1 MKRILLALL
10 LALTGAAAHAY
21 DFKVGGIYYNILSDG
36 VSVAVT
42 TRGIGITNSYEGVEN
57 INIPSSVTLR
67 NTYAVTEIESMAF
80 YECTSLK
87 SVTIPNSV
95 KTIGMGAFQYC
106 TSLTSVTIPNS
117 VTTIGNDNSYSSS
130 LTSLITPSALIS
142 YGAFYGCTGLTS
154 VVFNAENCTTMGY
167 ESYPV
172 FAGCSNLVSLT
183 IGESVK
189 TIPQYAFKGCSSLT
203 GTLTIPNSV
212 TSIGTSAF
220 EGCSSLTGTL
230 TIPNSVTSI
239 GTSAFE
245 GCSGLTS
252 IVFNAE
258 NCTTIGSADAP
269 AFAGCSNLVS
279 LTIGESVNTI
289 PECAFNGCS
298 SITSVNFDA
307 KNCTS
312 TGNSFNGWTNI
323 KTLTI
328 GGKVQSIPDN
338 AFEGCSSLRS
348 IAVPHSVTHIGTK
361 AFNGCSGLTEVTLG
375 KSVETIMADAFA
387 GNKVLNKVISL
398 NTTPPSCT
406 DAVFNEVNKE
416 KCKLYVPIGCK
427 DIYAGT
433 YMWWDFTNII
443 ETDYSGVNDAA
454 TDTMAISTADGL
466 ISIAGLDAEMQI
478 FDLSGK
484 LVWQG
489 AASQGA
495 RLSHG
500 IYLVRVA
507 GSVSKVAL

>member
-172 FAGCSNLVSLT
+172 
-183 IGESVK
+183 
-189 TIPQYAFKGCSSLT
+189 
-203 GTLTIPNSV
+203 
-212 TSIGTSAF
+212 
-220 EGCSSLTGTL
+220 
-230 TIPNSVTSI
+230 
-239 GTSAFE
+239 
-245 GCSGLTS
+245 
-252 IVFNAE
+252 
-258 NCTTIGSADAP
+258 
-269 AFAGCSNLVS
+269 FAGCSNLVS

-507 GSVSKVAL
+507 GSVAKVAL

>member
-1 MKRILLALL
+1 MKRILIALL
-10 LALTGAAAHAY
+10 LALTGAAAQAY
-21 DFKVGGIYYNILSDG
+21 DFKVGGIYYNILSDE

-42 TRGIGITNSYEGVEN
+42 RGIEITNSYKGVEN
-57 INIPSSVTLR
+57 INIPSSATYMG

-130 LTSLITPSALIS
+130 LTSLITPSALYI

-172 FAGCSNLVSLT
+172 
-183 IGESVK
+183 
-189 TIPQYAFKGCSSLT
+189 
-203 GTLTIPNSV
+203 
-212 TSIGTSAF
+212 
-220 EGCSSLTGTL
+220 
-230 TIPNSVTSI
+230 
-239 GTSAFE
+239 
-245 GCSGLTS
+245 
-252 IVFNAE
+252 
-258 NCTTIGSADAP
+258 
-269 AFAGCSNLVS
+269 FAGCSNLVS

-507 GSVSKVAL
+507 GCVAKVAL